1 LRRLLDE
8 GAPKFI
14 CAKAAV
20 AASIEFMLRL
30 QVWELKTGDIVS
42 TGRAHSSPV
51 ENLAWAPDE
60 KQLVTYLAREKR
72 MCAY

>member
-1 LRRLLDE
+1 
-8 GAPKFI
+8 
-14 CAKAAV
+14 
-20 AASIEFMLRL
+20 MLRL